1 MKRIYIW
8 IILILLII
16 IASLPVS
23 AKEIKTCIR
32 TETDLH
38 VREKFNLGS
47 NLSDIMS
54 TPCVDDMDKVYDFAD
69 LLTDEEETNLYN
81 LIMEYIEKTNYD
93 LAVVTI
99 DNNPKSNEVDYADD
113 FYDYNSFGKNE
124 TRDGVLILIDMD
136 NRKVYISTT
145 GYAIKMYTDTIID
158 FVIDSGYDNLR
169 NEEYFECLKNMVME
183 LQTEYG
189 DDYPDSNRNMKIDS
203 DGHPIYVKYISY
215 NLVFIISSI
224 ITLIV
229 SLILYFKS
237 RLKIKVASTI
247 SYLKNGNITIKQD
260 KFINS
265 SVTHT
270 RIASDT
276 YSSGG
281 GSSGGSSFHSSSS
294 GSSHGG
300 GGRSF

>member
-8 IILILLII
+8 IVLILLII

-47 NLSDIMS
+47 NLSDILS

-113 FYDYNSFGKNE
+113 
-124 TRDGVLILIDMD
+124 
-136 NRKVYISTT
+136 
-145 GYAIKMYTDTIID
+145 
-158 FVIDSGYDNLR
+158 
-169 NEEYFECLKNMVME
+169 
-183 LQTEYG
+183 
-189 DDYPDSNRNMKIDS
+189 
-203 DGHPIYVKYISY
+203 
-215 NLVFIISSI
+215 
-224 ITLIV
+224 
-229 SLILYFKS
+229 
-237 RLKIKVASTI
+237 
-247 SYLKNGNITIKQD
+247 
-260 KFINS
+260 
-265 SVTHT
+265 
-270 RIASDT
+270 
-276 YSSGG
+276 
-281 GSSGGSSFHSSSS
+281 
-294 GSSHGG
+294 
-300 GGRSF
+300 